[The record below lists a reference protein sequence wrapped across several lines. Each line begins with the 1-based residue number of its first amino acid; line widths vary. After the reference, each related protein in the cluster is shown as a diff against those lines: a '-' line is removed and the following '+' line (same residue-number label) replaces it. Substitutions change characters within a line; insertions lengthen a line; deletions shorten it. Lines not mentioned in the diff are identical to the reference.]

1 MRAFVAVLAVG
12 VLTPFS
18 TLSAQEGSPVE
29 PHWGT
34 AGTLLALDDYRWI
47 VEGGVAAASIHG
59 TSYEN
64 IGLHGRILR
73 SLDETGHMGLE
84 TMFLGALGGETGF
97 LSLDVGLRLRPI
109 PDGEFSP
116 FVGGAAG
123 VGTCFEWVGLVVRG
137 YGGFEV
143 RLKPRLALT
152 AAFQFGSHGGDEGPS
167 AFTVGL
173 AHRLG
178 SRH

>member
-12 VLTPFS
+12 VLIPFS
-18 TLSAQEGSPVE
+18 TLSAQGALPVE

-59 TSYEN
+59 TSYEK
-64 IGLHGRILR
+64 
-73 SLDETGHMGLE
+73 GHMGLE

-97 LSLDVGLRLRPI
+97 LSLDVGLRLRAI

-152 AAFQFGSHGGDEGPS
+152 AAYQFGSHGGDEGPS

-173 AHRLG
+173 AHRFG